1 MALTAVIGAQWGDEG
16 KGKIVDTLSESAD
29 LVARFQGGANA
40 GHTIQIGTEETILHQ
55 IPSGILRPKTHC
67 LLGNGMAF
75 DPVGLQKEIDEIAR
89 KGIGVEGRLHI
100 SPLAHVVT
108 PLHKILDAFHE
119 KESGVN
125 AIGTTKRGIGPCYAD
140 KIGRSGIRVR
150 DLTQAANLRA
160 AIVAKTAALRQ
171 AVVLTGAEEQQL
183 SQDLEIF
190 FAAVEFILPFVDDTI
205 FRIHAYLKEGLN
217 VLAEGAQG
225 VMLDIDFGSYPFV
238 TASNT
243 TSGNIATG
251 LGIGPRQIDAIIGVF
266 KSYTTR
272 VGAGPFPTELK
283 DATGDH
289 LQSRGAE
296 FGATTRRRRR
306 CGWFDAALGKY
317 SVMINGFTSIALTKL
332 DVLDELPE
340 IKICTHYENGEYP
353 LLNLKDARPV
363 YRTLPGWQKPSA
375 AARRLTDL
383 PKATRQYL
391 ETIAELLAVKIAYVS
406 VGKERSQIIAL

>member
-40 GHTIQIGTEETILHQ
+40 GHTIQIGNEETILHQ

-89 KGIGVEGRLHI
+89 KGISVAGRLHI

-119 KESGVN
+119 KESGTN

-150 DLTQAANLRA
+150 DLTEATALRA
-160 AIVAKTAALRQ
+160 TIAARTAALRQ
-171 AVVLTGAEEQQL
+171 AVIMTDAEEQQL
-183 SQDLEIF
+183 SRDLEIF
-190 FAAVEFILPFVDDTI
+190 FTAVEFILPFVDDTI
-205 FRIHAYLKEGLN
+205 FRIHAYLKEGRN

-272 VGAGPFPTELK
+272 VGAGPFPTELN
-283 DATGDH
+283 DVTGDH

-332 DVLDELPE
+332 DVLDELAE
-340 IKICTHYENGEYP
+340 IKICTHYENGDYP
-353 LLNLKDARPV
+353 LLNLQDARPV

-375 AARRLTDL
+375 AARRLADL
-383 PKATRQYL
+383 PRAARHYL
-391 ETIAELLAVKIAYVS
+391 ETIEELLAVKISHIS
-406 VGKERSQIIAL
+406 VGKERNQIIAL